1 MLNRSCPEAVVAWSL
16 VALML
21 LSELDGKKNK

>member
-21 LSELDGKKNK
+21 LSELDVKKK